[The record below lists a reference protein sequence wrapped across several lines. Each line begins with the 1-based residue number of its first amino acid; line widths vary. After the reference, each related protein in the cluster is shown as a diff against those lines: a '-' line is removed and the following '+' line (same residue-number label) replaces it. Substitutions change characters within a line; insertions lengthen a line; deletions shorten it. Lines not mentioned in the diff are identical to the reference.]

1 MRALTLRPL
10 AALAALLALTACAT
24 PQASATPAPQRCGPD
39 ITAAPI
45 PEPLIPDT
53 AGVPRPVTP
62 EEAAALAAYLHAV
75 GRIAE
80 WGRLAWAAIARER
93 ERCAG

>member
-1 MRALTLRPL
+1 MRALIKAPL

-24 PQASATPAPQRCGPD
+24 PQASPAPQRCGPD

-45 PEPLIPDT
+45 PEPLIPDN
-53 AGVPRPVTP
+53 AGVPRPVTA
-62 EEAAALAAYLHAV
+62 EEADALAEYLHAV

-80 WGRLAWAAIARER
+80 WGRMGWAAIARER
-93 ERCAG
+93 ARCVG